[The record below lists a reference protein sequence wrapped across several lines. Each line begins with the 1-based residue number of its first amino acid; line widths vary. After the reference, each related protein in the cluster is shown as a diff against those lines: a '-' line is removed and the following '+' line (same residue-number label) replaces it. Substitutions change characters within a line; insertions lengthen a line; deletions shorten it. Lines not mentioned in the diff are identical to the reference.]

1 MRLLLVPVGALLS
14 VLRLLAGRAA
24 TVSTGDILLL
34 LGLGL
39 HLAVVGLPLT
49 ATAEADAILQN

>member
-1 MRLLLVPVGALLS
+1 MPVSPLLPVLGLLP
-14 VLRLLAGRAA
+14 GRAA

-49 ATAEADAILQN
+49 ATTKADAILQN